1 MSPLLVTGNAHG
13 LGVET
18 LRMLTQ
24 MVLSSEEELKLKYF
38 KDDSLTRLCP
48 VEAFVKAMLDVPF
61 AFKRVDAMLYI
72 ASFYLEVNQLRL
84 SYATLEVIY
93 VFLGKRFAFS
103 MYTACVNYV
112 VWVGIP
118 HECLGLYCAQMILP
132 L

>member
-18 LRMLTQ
+18 LQMLTQ
-24 MVLSSEEELKLKYF
+24 MVLSNEEELKLKYF

-61 AFKRVDAMLYI
+61 AFKRVDATLYI
-72 ASFYLEVNQLRL
+72 ASFYLEINQLRL

-93 VFLGKRFAFS
+93 ILLGKRFAFS
-103 MYTACVNYV
+103 MYTGCVNYV
-112 VWVGIP
+112 VLHTTTCP
-118 HECLGLYCAQMILP
+118 TKAS
-132 L
+132 